1 MIRKFL
7 IERRSWI
14 ILFLCLQLLSLSMA
28 FLDPDI
34 PVGPLL
40 YVTFISAIIFVIF
53 LAIRY
58 SIEIRFY
65 RSLEEWDPH
74 LDLNELSPGSSP
86 FEQIVQT
93 HLYDQTERLRQE
105 SALNRSMLEAEKDE
119 LLSWIHDVK
128 TPLTAMQL
136 MIERLDDHTAQEQ
149 LTYEWLRIHL
159 LLDRQLHQ
167 KRIPF
172 MENDLFIEQVELKS
186 LLSQEIRTLR
196 PWCMRRGIGFDVDL
210 EIREVLSDAK
220 WLAFIVRQ
228 LLTNAVKYSENADI
242 VITSY
247 LHSERPVLEIRD
259 NGRGI
264 DPKDL
269 PRIFD
274 KGFTSTLVHNDPKAT
289 GMGLYLAR
297 RAAQPLHIRVK
308 ASSQP
313 GEGTS
318 MKLIFP
324 TKNEFVQIRGM

>member
-28 FLDPDI
+28 YLDQDI
-34 PVGPLL
+34 PIGPLL
-40 YVTFISAIIFVIF
+40 YVTFISTIIFVIF

-58 SIEIRFY
+58 SRETRFY

-74 LDLNELSPGSSP
+74 LDLTELPPGSSP

-105 SALNRSMLEAEKDE
+105 GTLNRSILEAEKDE
-119 LLSWIHDVK
+119 LLAWIHDVK

-136 MIERLDDHTAQEQ
+136 MIERLDDQTAREQ

-210 EIREVLSDAK
+210 EIREVLCDAK

-228 LLTNAVKYSENADI
+228 LLTNAVKYSESADI

-297 RAAQPLHIRVK
+297 RAAQPLHIRIK

-313 GEGTS
+313 AEGTS